1 MTIQQF
7 RKFRTY
13 YMCEDR
19 IVRRKLLEIR
29 FSGCVKVYGIATG
42 KLWLKT
48 SWKFQADTPWNCFFS
63 FLYLIWYFSLTISA
77 PGENG
82 IFKLSSDIGSTKTC
96 HFERF
101 SYFWNTDFC
110 WFRCC
115 NNRKPITSPL
125 SILLLIRGD
134 CKMRWPYKNSKV
146 RRSCPYSEFVSLTTS
161 YFETQSRI
169 GDGSTAGKA
178 Y

>member
-1 MTIQQF
+1 
-7 RKFRTY
+7 
-13 YMCEDR
+13 MCEDR

-42 KLWLKT
+42 KLPTVIIKKFLKI
-48 SWKFQADTPWNCFFS
+48 SGWNPLKLFFL
-63 FLYLIWYFSLTISA
+63 FFYLIWYFSLTISA

-146 RRSCPYSEFVSLTTS
+146 RRPCPYSEFVSLTTS
-161 YFETQSRI
+161 YFETQRRI
-169 GDGSTAGKA
+169 GDGSIAGKA
-178 Y
+178 I